1 MYDEFYQEKLPC
13 GGKLKVSKKT
23 WEIEYYYPGLDG
35 RYSGAFFT
43 IYSNE
48 IDSFTQSLI
57 NNFVEYIDLKGKI
70 PAGGDYQKP
79 GEKGM
84 MIAVGRLFEGVS
96 IHGFNDF
103 ISIDEQLKNRIN
115 SFEIAKKRALK
126 IQYALAAI

>member
-1 MYDEFYQEKLPC
+1 
-13 GGKLKVSKKT
+13 
-23 WEIEYYYPGLDG
+23 
-35 RYSGAFFT
+35 
-43 IYSNE
+43 
-48 IDSFTQSLI
+48 
-57 NNFVEYIDLKGKI
+57 
-70 PAGGDYQKP
+70 
-79 GEKGM
+79 